1 MQTATSYST
10 HNASCW
16 SFIRFPYIIA
26 NMYCSIYIGLVLLTE
41 CEPEIKDVH
50 VHALAGQLQSLH
62 SDTWT
67 CRSSQQE
74 HNSCI
79 YICRASANK
88 VHAHACM
95 PRLAGVDV

>member
-16 SFIRFPYIIA
+16 SFTKFPYIIA
-26 NMYCSIYIGLVLLTE
+26 NTYCSIYIGLVLLTE

-74 HNSCI
+74 RNS
-79 YICRASANK
+79 
-88 VHAHACM
+88 
-95 PRLAGVDV
+95 